1 MSDPIESVNDLTG
14 GAAALA
20 GLQYTLEQLSRLAA
34 KNSDT
39 LVKAYGATVSE
50 VSLLKPDTLLLTG
63 VDDDGADVVVL
74 VHYTQLIAHIVF
86 LPMKGEVPVVTAV
99 KPPIRISER

>member
-1 MSDPIESVNDLTG
+1 MSNPTESVNDLTG

-20 GLQYTLEQLSRLAA
+20 GLQYALEQLSSLPA
-34 KNSDT
+34 KDCDT
-39 LVKAYGATVSE
+39 LVKAYDVTVSE

-63 VDDDGADVVVL
+63 VDDHGADVVVL

-99 KPPIRISER
+99 KPSIRISER

>member
-1 MSDPIESVNDLTG
+1 MPELTESIDDLTG

-20 GLQYTLEQLSRLAA
+20 GLQYALEQLSRLPA
-34 KNSDT
+34 KDCDT
-39 LVKAYGATVSE
+39 LVKAYGAIVSE

-63 VDDDGADVVVL
+63 VDDNGADVVVL

-86 LPMKGEVPVVTAV
+86 LPMKGEVPIVTTI
-99 KPPIRISER
+99 KPSIRLSER